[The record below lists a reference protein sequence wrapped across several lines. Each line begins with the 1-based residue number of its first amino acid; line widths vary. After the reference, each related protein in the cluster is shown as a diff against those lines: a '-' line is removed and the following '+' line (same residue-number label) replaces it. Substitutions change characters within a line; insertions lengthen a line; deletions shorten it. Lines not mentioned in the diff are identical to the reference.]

1 MGEVIEV
8 GILEGVA
15 STTIKKLH
23 KAGLATLEAIA
34 VTPPR
39 EIVAL
44 TGMGV
49 DTAIKV
55 NTLARL
61 KVDPG
66 YVSASDL
73 LETRSHMMRSR
84 TGSSE
89 FDRIMGGGIETGVIT
104 ELIGEFGSGKT
115 QICYTLSVLA
125 QRPVAEGGLGGR
137 VCVIDTEG
145 TFLPERIKQI
155 AEARGYDAQEIL
167 SNVLIARA
175 YNSDHQIMLVKNLPK
190 IAQEH
195 DIKLVIVDSMIG
207 HFRGEYIGRATL
219 AERQQKI
226 AGVLG
231 NLLRVAEAFNLSV
244 VLTNQVQA
252 KPDTSYGDPNRPA
265 GGHVM
270 AHACTHRVY
279 LRKGRQNTRLVRVID
294 SPYLPE
300 EKIRIAV
307 TAAGICNEDETTNM
321 EYDPDMYTALEEPE
335 EFSLEEETV
344 EAPEELNLELDAINL
359 DE

>member
-1 MGEVIEV
+1 MGEVIEA
-8 GILEGVA
+8 GALEGVA

-23 KAGLATLEAIA
+23 KAGLVTLEAIA

-39 EIVAL
+39 EIVEL

-61 KVDPG
+61 QVDPG
-66 YVSASDL
+66 FVSASDL
-73 LETRSHMMRSR
+73 LETRKHLMKCR
-84 TGSSE
+84 TGSNE

-104 ELIGEFGSGKT
+104 EFIGEFGSGKT

-125 QRPVAEGGLGGR
+125 QRPTEEGGLGGR

-145 TFLPERIKQI
+145 TFLPERIVQI
-155 AEARGYDAQEIL
+155 AQARGYDTQEIL

-175 YNSDHQIMLVKNLPK
+175 YNSEHQIMLVKNLPQVC
-190 IAQEH
+190 QEH

-207 HFRGEYIGRATL
+207 HFRGEYIGRGTL

-226 AGVLG
+226 GSVLG

-252 KPDTSYGDPNRPA
+252 KPDQAYGDPNRPT

-279 LRKGRQNTRLVRVID
+279 LRKGRANTRLVQVID

-307 TAAGICNEDETTNM
+307 TEAGICDEDGNTNM
-321 EYDPDMYTALEEPE
+321 EYDPDQPNMDE
-335 EFSLEEETV
+335 EFNIETDEEEID
-344 EAPEELNLELDAINL
+344 LD

>member
-1 MGEVIEV
+1 MGEVIEA
-8 GILEGVA
+8 GTLEGVA

-23 KAGLATLEAIA
+23 KAGLVTLESIA

-39 EIVAL
+39 EIVEL
-44 TGMGV
+44 TGIGV

-61 KVDPG
+61 QVDPG
-66 YVSASDL
+66 FVSASDL
-73 LETRSHMMRSR
+73 LETRKHMMKCR
-84 TGSSE
+84 TGSNE

-104 ELIGEFGSGKT
+104 EFIGEFGSGKT

-125 QRPVAEGGLGGR
+125 QRPTEEGGLGGR

-145 TFLPERIKQI
+145 TFLPERIVQI
-155 AEARGYDAQEIL
+155 AEARGYDSQEIL

-175 YNSDHQIMLVKNLPK
+175 YNSDHQIMLVKNLP
-190 IAQEH
+190 IVCQEH

-207 HFRGEYIGRATL
+207 HFRGEYIGRGTL

-226 AGVLG
+226 SSVLG
-231 NLLRVAEAFNLSV
+231 NLMRVAEAFNLSV

-252 KPDTSYGDPNRPA
+252 KPDQAYGDPNRPA

-279 LRKGRQNTRLVRVID
+279 LRKGRANTRLVQVID

-307 TAAGICNEDETTNM
+307 TEAGICEEDGNTNM
-321 EYDPDMYTALEEPE
+321 EYDPDNPNEDE
-335 EFSLEEETV
+335 EFNLNVEEE
-344 EAPEELNLELDAINL
+344 EIDLD